1 MIVPPGLHLRPIVFF
16 LIFYLLLW
24 LLLLRLLLLLL
35 LLLPPTL
42 HLPLPFLHSLPH
54 PLIVL
59 VLLFSSF
66 VVVFFIIFILFS
78 VYTFVSE
85 AISCIPLFY
94 YCRVYLFDIYVVAD
108 IGLILYLRLE
118 FLFFVWCLYSL
129 SVFIS
134 SFSLIPYRV
143 RVLCLL
149 FSVCFCGYCLF
160 CVFSLSGL
168 EVYLE
173 SSVVFFGYNLG
184 RMRKGRR
191 EKEKVK

>member
-168 EVYLE
+168 
-173 SSVVFFGYNLG
+173 
-184 RMRKGRR
+184 
-191 EKEKVK
+191 

>member
-42 HLPLPFLHSLPH
+42 HILPFLHSLPH

-78 VYTFVSE
+78 VYTFVSQR
-85 AISCIPLFY
+85 LFHA
-94 YCRVYLFDIYVVAD
+94 YLYFITVEFIYLIFMWWRILVF
-108 IGLILYLRLE
+108 ILYLRLE

-143 RVLCLL
+143 RFLCLVCRFTLRAVLC
-149 FSVCFCGYCLF
+149 
-160 CVFSLSGL
+160 SLAITWG
-168 EVYLE
+168 ECE
-173 SSVVFFGYNLG
+173 KGDE
-184 RMRKGRR
+184 RRKR
-191 EKEKVK
+191 

>member
-16 LIFYLLLW
+16 LHFYLLLW

-78 VYTFVSE
+78 VYTFVSQRLFHAYLYFIIVE
-85 AISCIPLFY
+85 FIYLIFMWWRILVLFY
-94 YCRVYLFDIYVVAD
+94 ICVWSFCSLFGVC
-108 IGLILYLRLE
+108 IL
-118 FLFFVWCLYSL
+118 C
-129 SVFIS
+129 
-134 SFSLIPYRV
+134 P
-143 RVLCLL
+143 
-149 FSVCFCGYCLF
+149 CLF
-160 CVFSLSGL
+160 PLSP
-168 EVYLE
+168 
-173 SSVVFFGYNLG
+173 
-184 RMRKGRR
+184 
-191 EKEKVK
+191 